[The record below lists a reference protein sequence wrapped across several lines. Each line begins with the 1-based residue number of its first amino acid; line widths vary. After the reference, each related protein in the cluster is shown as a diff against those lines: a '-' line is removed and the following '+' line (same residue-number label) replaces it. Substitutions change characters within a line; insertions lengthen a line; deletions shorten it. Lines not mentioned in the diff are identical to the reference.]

1 MVVVDFK
8 YEHDRPT
15 SVTEIV
21 RDEDHS
27 GGSPTIGDTGIR
39 VINVACAYEHDGY
52 SPDEIAEFYPALT
65 LEDIHTAIAY
75 YYAHID
81 EFRDAH
87 RDAETPA

>member
-1 MVVVDFK
+1 LALAD
-8 YEHDRPT
+8 
-15 SVTEIV
+15 V
-21 RDEDHS
+21 RGGPEDHR
-27 GGSPTIGDTGIR
+27 DAVERAEELDEQFERTGALI
-39 VINVACAYEHDGY
+39 
-52 SPDEIAEFYPALT
+52 DEIAEFYPALT